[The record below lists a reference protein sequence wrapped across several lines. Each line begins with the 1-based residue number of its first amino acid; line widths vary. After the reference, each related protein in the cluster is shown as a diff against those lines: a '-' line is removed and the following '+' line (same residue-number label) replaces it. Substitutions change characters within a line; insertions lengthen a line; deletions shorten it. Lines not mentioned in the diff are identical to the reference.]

1 MPEHAPE
8 QMPEHMKV
16 SQRRCSSQGRV
27 GPVARRLIEHILRS
41 DQDYTRYLAEKGDVR
56 VQQRHW
62 WDRLL
67 GR

>member
-1 MPEHAPE
+1 M
-8 QMPEHMKV
+8 
-16 SQRRCSSQGRV
+16 
-27 GPVARRLIEHILRS
+27 RS